1 MSARPSRLCHSL
13 IYSFAAT
20 LLPHPYREL
29 GMSDKQKEADGC
41 AARFFNCPSAE
52 VLVTVVRVLP
62 FAIEKVVGRVR
73 HKRLIAD
80 IV

>member
-1 MSARPSRLCHSL
+1 MSERPSPLCRSL
-13 IYSFAAT
+13 ICPIAAT

-29 GMSDKQKEADGC
+29 EMSDEQKEADGC
-41 AARFFNCPSAE
+41 AVRFSNRPCAE

-73 HKRLIAD
+73 HKCLIAD
-80 IV
+80 VV